1 MKKYNVAVVG
11 ATGAVGTEML
21 KVLEEYD
28 LPIDKFKVIA
38 SPRSKG
44 KELTFKGEKYKVET
58 IEKGIFED
66 IDIALFSI
74 GSSNSNKFVPQ
85 AVYEG
90 ALVIDNSNAF
100 RMDDDVP
107 LVVPEINP
115 EAIKEHNGIIAN
127 PNCSTIQMVM
137 ALNPIRKEH
146 VINKIIVSTYQAVS
160 GTGQKAV
167 EELKQQSREHL
178 EGKEVNPEVYS
189 HQIAFNAI
197 PLIDKVNDNG
207 YTEEELKLNRETR
220 KIFDN
225 KGIEVTAT
233 AVRIPVYYGHS
244 ESVHVEFD
252 IPVDLEEIT
261 YLLDNDENIKLMDDP
276 SNDIYPTPLMSED
289 DDRILVGRLRR
300 DLHNEKSL
308 EMWVVGNN
316 IRKGAALNAVQIA
329 DYVIKNNI
337 IDGGE

>member
-21 KVLEEYD
+21 KILEEYD
-28 LPIDKFKVIA
+28 LPIDKLKVIA

-44 KELTFKGEKYKVET
+44 KEIEFKGEKYKIET
-58 IEKGIFED
+58 IEKGVFED

-74 GSSNSNKFVPQ
+74 GSSNSEKFVPQ

-100 RMDDDVP
+100 RMDDEVP

-127 PNCSTIQMVM
+127 PNCSTIQMVV
-137 ALNPIRKEH
+137 ALNPIRKAH

-167 EELKQQSREHL
+167 NELREQTRDFL
-178 EGKEVNPEVYS
+178 EGKEVKTDVYP

-197 PLIDKVNDNG
+197 PLI
-207 YTEEELKLNRETR
+207 EKLNRETQ
-220 KIFDN
+220 KIFAN
-225 KGIEVTAT
+225 KEIKVTAT
-233 AVRIPVYYGHS
+233 TVRIPVFYGHS
-244 ESVHVEFD
+244 ENVHIEFD
-252 IPVDLEEIT
+252 ITVDLEEIR
-261 YLLDNDENIKLMDDP
+261 YLLENDDNIKLMDDP
-276 SNDIYPTPLMSED
+276 ANDVYPTPIMSED
-289 DDRILVGRLRR
+289 DDRVMVGRVRT
-300 DLHNEKSL
+300 DLHNPNSL
-308 EMWVVGNN
+308 EMWIVGNN

>member
-1 MKKYNVAVVG
+1 MKRYNVAVVG

-28 LPIDKFKVIA
+28 LPIKNLKVIA

-44 KELTFKGEKYKVET
+44 KEIPFKGEKYTVQT
-58 IEKGIFED
+58 IEKGVFED

-100 RMDDDVP
+100 RMNGDVP
-107 LVVPEINP
+107 LVVPGINP
-115 EAIKEHNGIIAN
+115 EAIREHNGIIAN
-127 PNCSTIQMVM
+127 PNCSTIQMVV

-167 EELKQQSREHL
+167 FELREQSRAYL
-178 EGKEVNPEVYS
+178 EGKEVKAEVYP

-207 YTEEELKLNRETR
+207 YTEEELKLNRETQ
-220 KIFDN
+220 KIFAN
-225 KGIEVTAT
+225 KEIKVTAT
-233 AVRIPVYYGHS
+233 AVRIPVFYGHS
-244 ESVHVEFD
+244 ENVHVEFD
-252 IPVDLEEIT
+252 IPVDLEEIR
-261 YLLDNDENIKLMDDP
+261 YLLDNDDNIKLMDDP
-276 SNDIYPTPLMSED
+276 ANDVYPTPLMSEN
-289 DDRILVGRLRR
+289 DDRVMVGRVRT
-300 DLHNEKSL
+300 DLHNPKSL
-308 EMWVVGNN
+308 EMWIVGNN